1 MSPLAI
7 VSFLPAPK
15 VKLQLVH
22 ENKKI
27 YDYPNNA
34 ENPNDIVDNL
44 GVGVCIFVTSSDRPV
59 LGDYWLDDFK
69 TICHYNYAEAEN
81 FVKPS
86 SRKIIG
92 TDDERLYN
100 DGVSEVSAKFIQSAV
115 LEFNNGMEN
124 PSFDLE
130 RDIFQMLVS
139 NAFNSTSKVPI
150 IELRNIGDFEKLLF
164 ANDHIKC
171 LKKIIEV
178 KGEIIKDLTE
188 QSEKRKVFVKS
199 NFRK

>member
-27 YDYPNNA
+27 YKFPNA
-34 ENPNDIVDNL
+34 PENPNDIVDNL
-44 GVGVCIFVTSSDRPV
+44 GVGVCIYVSSSDRPA
-59 LGDYWLDDFK
+59 LGDYWIDDFK
-69 TICHYNYAEAEN
+69 TICHYNCAEIETC
-81 FVKPS
+81 VRPS

-115 LEFNNGMEN
+115 LEFNNGMDN

-130 RDIFQMLVS
+130 RDIFSMLVD
-139 NAFNSTSKVPI
+139 NAFKNVRPTSI

-164 ANDHIKC
+164 ANDHIRC
-171 LKKIIEV
+171 LKKIVEV
-178 KGEIIKDLTE
+178 KDKIIEDLVERAST
-188 QSEKRKVFVKS
+188 KHKK
-199 NFRK
+199 

>member
-15 VKLQLVH
+15 VKLQLVY
-22 ENKKI
+22 ENEKI

-34 ENPNDIVDNL
+34 DDPNDIVDNL
-44 GVGVCIFVTSSDRPV
+44 GVGVCIFVTSSDRPI

-69 TICHYNYAEAEN
+69 TICHYNCPEAEA

-92 TDDERLYN
+92 TDDERLYDN
-100 DGVSEVSAKFIQSAV
+100 GVSEVSAKFIQSAV

-130 RDIFQMLVS
+130 RDIFQMSVS
-139 NAFNSTSKVPI
+139 NTFNSSSKVPI
-150 IELRNIGDFEKLLF
+150 IELRNIGDFERLLF
-164 ANDHIKC
+164 ANNHIKC

-178 KGEIIKDLTE
+178 KDKMIKDLTE
-188 QSEKRKVFVKS
+188 KVDAKKIVYSRPK
-199 NFRK
+199 K

>member
-7 VSFLPAPK
+7 VSFLTAPQF
-15 VKLQLVH
+15 KLQLVH

-27 YDYPNNA
+27 YKFPNA
-34 ENPNDIVDNL
+34 PESPNDIVDNL
-44 GVGVCIFVTSSDRPV
+44 GVGVCIYVSSSDRPI

-69 TICHYNYAEAEN
+69 IISHFDCEEAEI

-115 LEFNNGMEN
+115 LEFNNGMDN

-130 RDIFQMLVS
+130 KDIFSMLVD
-139 NAFNSTSKVPI
+139 NAFKNVRPTSI

-178 KGEIIKDLTE
+178 KDKIIKDLTE
-188 QSEKRKVFVKS
+188 KNEVKKVVYSRPK
-199 NFRK
+199 K